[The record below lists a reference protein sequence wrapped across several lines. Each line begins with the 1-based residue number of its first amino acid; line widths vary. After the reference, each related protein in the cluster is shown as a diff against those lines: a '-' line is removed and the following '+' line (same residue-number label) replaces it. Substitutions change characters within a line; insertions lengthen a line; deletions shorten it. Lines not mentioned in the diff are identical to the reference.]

1 MKRFLTVCMAL
12 LFAANAFAQEAKTE
26 EKKGPEFKY
35 SIWANAFAITEDT
48 AKKDENIQYSN
59 VRVRPMFTLTNE
71 NVSVVT
77 RFEIDQF
84 FGAKYN
90 KVDVSGTK
98 PTVPSGNDS
107 SYADPDGDE
116 KAVEVKWAYINV
128 KDMIMPGLSMT
139 AGLAPYVYSIGFNND
154 MPMFNLV
161 YDAGMVKV
169 DLAYIKFAEGSTTDT
184 SAAVDATSTSGEDKE
199 DDAQAYALKL
209 PVTLGDIVVTPSVLY
224 YTGEKNVE
232 AYDKKTGAVS
242 ASGDEVTLTM
252 PALGVK
258 AKMGAIS
265 FDADFQYIMGEVKD
279 TATSDTMDVAAYA
292 LYANAGFKASDA
304 LKINLFGLY
313 STGEGDDAEK
323 ITSFHSASM
332 DEIEVGPMFIIND
345 NGLINQVGVSN
356 EYDKATEGLMMFG
369 LSAEFKMDKLTALA
383 QIGYA
388 MTSSDKLVE
397 ETALGTEI
405 DLRLSY
411 AVAPK
416 TSLWVEGAYLAAG
429 KYIEA
434 KDEAASA
441 PAGKQNPM
449 YYAAGLMTS
458 F

>member
-35 SIWANAFAITEDT
+35 SVWANAFAITEDT
-48 AKKDENIQYSN
+48 AKKDENKQYSN

-77 RFEIDQF
+77 RLEIDQT
-84 FGAKYN
+84 FGADY
-90 KVDVSGTK
+90 TA
-98 PTVPSGNDS
+98 GNNNAAN
-107 SYADPDGDE
+107 ADPDGDE

-139 AGLAPYVYSIGFNND
+139 AGLAPYVYSVGFNND
-154 MPMFNLV
+154 MPMFNLI

-169 DLAYIKFAEGSTTDT
+169 DLAYIKFQENKAATTEAATVNGTVSGVDT
-184 SAAVDATSTSGEDKE
+184 E

-209 PVTLGDIVVTPSVLY
+209 PVNLGDITVTPSVLY
-224 YTGEKNVE
+224 FTGEKNQR
-232 AYDKKTGAVS
+232 DK
-242 ASGDEVTLTM
+242 SGLLGYESTLTM

-265 FDADFQYIMGEVKD
+265 LDADFQYVMGEIKD
-279 TATSDTMDVAAYA
+279 NATSTKSDVAAYA
-292 LYANAGFKASDA
+292 AYVNAGCKASDS

-313 STGEGDDAEK
+313 STGEDDATNDK
-323 ITSFHSASM
+323 FTSFHDASM

-383 QIGYA
+383 QVAYA
-388 MTSSDKLVE
+388 MTSSDKE
-397 ETALGTEI
+397 IEDTDLGTEI

-411 AVAPK
+411 TVAPK

-434 KDEAASA
+434 KNTSSTE
-441 PAGKQNPM
+441 QNPM